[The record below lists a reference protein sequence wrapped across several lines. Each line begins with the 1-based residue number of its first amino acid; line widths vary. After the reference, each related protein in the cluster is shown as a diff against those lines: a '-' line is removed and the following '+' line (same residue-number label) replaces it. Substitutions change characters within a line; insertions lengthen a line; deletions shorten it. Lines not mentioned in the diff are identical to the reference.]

1 MELHKKI
8 TIWFL
13 SAILL
18 VSCGNNSKQ
27 ELENLNEQYD
37 ALSNDYR
44 DAVDNLNDQIAV
56 VSSKD
61 KIIEQ
66 TIADLTEITGLTG
79 TLLVDIETGIAKT
92 SQADKIA
99 SRIQYIRERLD
110 TLQVSDERNKKM
122 VALLQAMVASR
133 DSEIKQL
140 KSIIRQKD
148 RTIRVQNDTIK
159 QQYERLKETNKEL
172 KKELSK
178 NKSILTEAGDDM
190 MRLAENLPDINNLS
204 LGGNKKKMDALKR
217 DLYNLAQKYYS
228 AGKQYLTGKNT
239 QVQIRL
245 NEMDD

>member
-99 SRIQYIRERLD
+99 GRIQYIRERLD

-122 VALLQAMVASR
+122 VALLQAMVKCR

-159 QQYERLKETNKEL
+159 QQYDRLKETNKEL

-217 DLYNLAQKYYS
+217 DLYSLAQKYYS

-239 QVQIRL
+239 QVQMKL
-245 NEMDD
+245 NEMR

>member
-1 MELHKKI
+1 MEVYKKI
-8 TIWFL
+8 TILFL
-13 SAILL
+13 SVLFL
-18 VSCGNNSKQ
+18 VSCANNSKQ
-27 ELENLNEQYD
+27 ELEDLNKQYD
-37 ALSNDYR
+37 ALSSDYSS
-44 DAVDNLNDQIAV
+44 AVDDLNAQISV
-56 VSSKD
+56 VVAKD

-99 SRIQYIRERLD
+99 NRIQYIKERLD

-122 VALLQAMVASR
+122 VTLLQAMVASR

-204 LGGNKKKMDALKR
+204 LGGNKRKMDALRR

-245 NEMDD
+245 NEMR

>member
-1 MELHKKI
+1 MDVYKKI
-8 TIWFL
+8 TMLFL
-13 SAILL
+13 SVLFL

-37 ALSNDYR
+37 ALSSDYNS
-44 DAVDNLNDQIAV
+44 AVDDLNAQISV
-56 VSSKD
+56 VVAKD

-99 SRIQYIRERLD
+99 NRIQYIKERLD

-122 VALLQAMVASR
+122 VTLLQAMVASR

-159 QQYERLKETNKEL
+159 QQYERLKETNRDL
-172 KKELSK
+172 KRQLSK

-204 LGGNKKKMDALKR
+204 LGGNKRKMDALKH

-228 AGKQYLTGKNT
+228 AGGQYLTGKNT
-239 QVQIRL
+239 QVQMKL
-245 NEMDD
+245 NEMR

>member
-66 TIADLTEITGLTG
+66 TIADLTEITGLTS

-122 VALLQAMVASR
+122 VALLQAMVKSR

-245 NEMDD
+245 NEMR

>member
-122 VALLQAMVASR
+122 VALLQAMVTSR

-159 QQYERLKETNKEL
+159 QQYDRLKETNKEL

-239 QVQIRL
+239 QVQIKL
-245 NEMDD
+245 NEMR

>member
-122 VALLQAMVASR
+122 VALLQAMVKSR

-159 QQYERLKETNKEL
+159 QQYDRLKETNKEL

-204 LGGNKKKMDALKR
+204 LGGNKRKMDALKR
-217 DLYNLAQKYYS
+217 DLYSLAQKYYS

-239 QVQIRL
+239 QVQIKL
-245 NEMDD
+245 NEMR

>member
-18 VSCGNNSKQ
+18 VSCGKNSKQ

-122 VALLQAMVASR
+122 VALLQAMVTSR

-159 QQYERLKETNKEL
+159 QQYDRLKETNKEL

-204 LGGNKKKMDALKR
+204 LGGNKRKMDALKR
-217 DLYNLAQKYYS
+217 DLYSLAQKYYS

-239 QVQIRL
+239 QVQMKL
-245 NEMDD
+245 NEMR